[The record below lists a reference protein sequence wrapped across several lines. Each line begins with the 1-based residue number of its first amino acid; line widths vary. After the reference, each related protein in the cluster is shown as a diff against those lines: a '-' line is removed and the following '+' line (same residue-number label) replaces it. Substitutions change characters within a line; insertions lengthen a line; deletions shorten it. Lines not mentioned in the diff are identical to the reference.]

1 MKDSTKNS
9 KPLAPAST
17 GPMASSSAKIKVT
30 PPERGTLMK
39 KTGNAK
45 GGTDPYVQ
53 AKPSRTFVTSPNA
66 QGRNG
71 ATYGIKV
78 GFNAHVAP
86 EAGMTQSNGRILGPA
101 MNRQR
106 PSFQSGMSDLA

>member
-17 GPMASSSAKIKVT
+17 GPVASSSAKART
-30 PPERGTLMK
+30 AAPERGTLVK

-45 GGTDPYVQ
+45 GATDPYVQ
-53 AKPSRTFVTSPNA
+53 PKPSRKFVDSPDA
-66 QGRNG
+66 RGRNG
-71 ATYGIKV
+71 ASYGIRVKHV
-78 GFNAHVAP
+78 ATVAP
-86 EAGMTQSNGRILGPA
+86 EAGATQANGRIIGPA

-106 PSFQSGMSDLA
+106 PSFQDGMQG

>member
-17 GPMASSSAKIKVT
+17 GPVASSSAKART
-30 PPERGTLMK
+30 AAPERGTLVK

-45 GGTDPYVQ
+45 GATDPYVQ
-53 AKPSRTFVTSPNA
+53 AKPSRKFVDSPDA
-66 QGRNG
+66 RGRNG
-71 ATYGIKV
+71 ASYGIRVKHV
-78 GFNAHVAP
+78 ATVAP
-86 EAGMTQSNGRILGPA
+86 EAGATQANGRIIGPA

-106 PSFQSGMSDLA
+106 PSFQDGMQG

>member
-17 GPMASSSAKIKVT
+17 APTCSSSAKPRVAM
-30 PPERGTLMK
+30 PERGTLIK
-39 KTGNAK
+39 KKNTAAG
-45 GGTDPYVQ
+45 DPYAQ
-53 AKPSRTFVTSPNA
+53 PKPSRTFVTSAQA

-71 ATYGIKV
+71 AAYGIRV

-86 EAGMTQSNGRILGPA
+86 EATATQSNGRIIGPA

>member
-17 GPMASSSAKIKVT
+17 GPVASSSAKART
-30 PPERGTLMK
+30 AAPERGTLVK

-45 GGTDPYVQ
+45 GATDPYVQ
-53 AKPSRTFVTSPNA
+53 AKPSRTFVDSPNA
-66 QGRNG
+66 RGRNG
-71 ATYGIKV
+71 ATYGIRVKHS
-78 GFNAHVAP
+78 ASVAP
-86 EAGMTQSNGRILGPA
+86 EAGATQANGRIIGPA

-106 PSFQSGMSDLA
+106 PSFQEGSLG

>member
-17 GPMASSSAKIKVT
+17 APTVSASAKIKVAM
-30 PPERGTLMK
+30 PERGTLIK
-39 KTGNAK
+39 KKSTAAG
-45 GGTDPYVQ
+45 DPTAQ
-53 AKPSRTFVTSPNA
+53 PKPSRTFVTSPNA

-71 ATYGIKV
+71 ATYGIRV
-78 GFNAHVAP
+78 GFNAHVSP
-86 EAGMTQSNGRILGPA
+86 EATATQSNGRIIGPA

-106 PSFQSGMSDLA
+106 PSFQSGMSDLN

>member
-17 GPMASSSAKIKVT
+17 GPTASSSAKART
-30 PPERGTLMK
+30 SAPERGTLVK

-45 GGTDPYVQ
+45 GATDPYVQ
-53 AKPSRTFVTSPNA
+53 AKPSRTFVDSPNA
-66 QGRNG
+66 RGRNG
-71 ATYGIKV
+71 ATYGIRVKHS
-78 GFNAHVAP
+78 ATVAP
-86 EAGMTQSNGRILGPA
+86 EAGATQANGRIIGPA

-106 PSFQSGMSDLA
+106 PSFQDGMQG

>member
-17 GPMASSSAKIKVT
+17 GPVASSSAKART
-30 PPERGTLMK
+30 SAPERGTLVK

-45 GGTDPYVQ
+45 GATDPYVQ
-53 AKPSRTFVTSPNA
+53 AKPSRSNVMSAQA

-71 ATYGIKV
+71 AAYGIRVKHV
-78 GFNAHVAP
+78 ATVAP
-86 EAGMTQSNGRILGPA
+86 EAGATQANGRIIGPA

-106 PSFQSGMSDLA
+106 PSFQDGMQG

>member
-1 MKDSTKNS
+1 MKDSTKNN

-17 GPMASSSAKIKVT
+17 GPVASSSANIKVKA
-30 PPERGTLMK
+30 PERGTLVR

-45 GGTDPYVQ
+45 GATDPYVQ
-53 AKPSRTFVTSPNA
+53 QKPSRSNVMSAQA

-71 ATYGIKV
+71 AAYGIRV
-78 GFNAHVAP
+78 GVGAAQVAP
-86 EAGMTQSNGRILGPA
+86 EAGMTQSNGRLVRPA

-106 PSFQSGMSDLA
+106 PSFQEGMQG

>member
-17 GPMASSSAKIKVT
+17 APTGSSSAKPRVAM
-30 PPERGTLMK
+30 PERGTLIK
-39 KTGNAK
+39 KKNTAAG
-45 GGTDPYVQ
+45 DPYAQ
-53 AKPSRTFVTSPNA
+53 PKPSRTFVTSAQA

-71 ATYGIKV
+71 AAYGIRV

-86 EAGMTQSNGRILGPA
+86 EATATQSNGRIIGPA

>member
-1 MKDSTKNS
+1 MKDSIKND

-17 GPMASSSAKIKVT
+17 GPMASSSAKARVT
-30 PPERGTLMK
+30 APERGTLIK

-53 AKPSRTFVTSPNA
+53 PKPSRPNMLRV
-66 QGRNG
+66 RNG
-71 ATYGIKV
+71 AAYGIRV
-78 GFNAHVAP
+78 GLGAAQVAP
-86 EAGMTQSNGRILGPA
+86 EAGMTQSNGRLIGPA

-106 PSFQSGMSDLA
+106 PSFQEGMQG

>member
-1 MKDSTKNS
+1 MKDSTKN
-9 KPLAPAST
+9 PTIADAST
-17 GPMASSSAKIKVT
+17 APKASSSAKPRVAM
-30 PPERGTLMK
+30 PERGTLVK
-39 KTGNAK
+39 KKNTAAG
-45 GGTDPYVQ
+45 DPYAQ
-53 AKPSRTFVTSPNA
+53 PKPSRTFVTSPNA

-78 GFNAHVAP
+78 GFNAHVSP
-86 EAGMTQSNGRILGPA
+86 EAAATQSNGRILGPA

>member
-1 MKDSTKNS
+1 MKDSTKNP

-17 GPMASSSAKIKVT
+17 GPVASSSAKART
-30 PPERGTLMK
+30 SAPERGTLIK

-45 GGTDPYVQ
+45 GATDPYVQ
-53 AKPSRTFVTSPNA
+53 AKPSRTFVTSAQA

-71 ATYGIKV
+71 AAYGIRV

-86 EAGMTQSNGRILGPA
+86 EATATQSNGRLIGPA

>member
-17 GPMASSSAKIKVT
+17 APTASSSAKARVAM
-30 PPERGTLMK
+30 PERGTLIK
-39 KTGNAK
+39 KKNTAAG
-45 GGTDPYVQ
+45 DPYAQ
-53 AKPSRTFVTSPNA
+53 PKPSRTFVTSAQA

-71 ATYGIKV
+71 AAYGIRV

-86 EAGMTQSNGRILGPA
+86 EATATQSNGRIIGPA

>member
-17 GPMASSSAKIKVT
+17 GPTASSSARPNYKA
-30 PPERGTLMK
+30 PERGTLVK

-45 GGTDPYVQ
+45 GATDPYVQ
-53 AKPSRTFVTSPNA
+53 AKPSRTFVDSPNA
-66 QGRNG
+66 RGRNG
-71 ATYGIKV
+71 ATYGIRVKHS
-78 GFNAHVAP
+78 ATVAP
-86 EAGMTQSNGRILGPA
+86 EAGATQANGRIIGPA

-106 PSFQSGMSDLA
+106 PSFQDGMQG

>member
-1 MKDSTKNS
+1 MKDSTKNT

-17 GPMASSSAKIKVT
+17 GPVASSSAHPKYAA
-30 PPERGTLMK
+30 PERGVLWK

-66 QGRNG
+66 RGRNG
-71 ATYGIKV
+71 ATYGIRVNHTKS
-78 GFNAHVAP
+78 VAP
-86 EAGMTQSNGRILGPA
+86 EAGATQGNGRLIGPA

-106 PSFQSGMSDLA
+106 PSFQEGMQG

>member
-17 GPMASSSAKIKVT
+17 APTVSASAKIKVAA
-30 PPERGTLMK
+30 PERGTLIK
-39 KTGNAK
+39 KKNTAAG
-45 GGTDPYVQ
+45 DPYAQ
-53 AKPSRTFVTSPNA
+53 PKPSRPNVLSPNA

-71 ATYGIKV
+71 ATYGVRV

-86 EAGMTQSNGRILGPA
+86 EATATQSNGRILGPA